1 MQCAF
6 VAPIHDASVHVMF
19 WFFMELQ
26 QFYIYGLETAGLIKC
41 INITGVSCFFIIYWE
56 MELTFPSS
64 SENVFGNM
72 KTPWWKWRRQTAEVD
87 DCWLIKK
94 KEKKHI
100 NQVRRW
106 IHYWQSLQSR
116 AVSQRYIKTHITS
129 PPKEKIRKHLREK
142 RQLSSGTTF
151 WRLNQNDFEVR
162 AEVTRSQCY
171 STATVSIDNTL
182 SLGFR
187 EISEADG
194 ATVCSTSAQYW
205 DTDGDGNFVFQLDK
219 QPELVLKCLSQWAAL
234 HITMMFSRAV
244 KYCKGL
250 CTLSVLWLVES
261 GKWKKENKYNCCK
274 FCLNLIILIILW
286 HVSI

>member
-1 MQCAF
+1 MQ
-6 VAPIHDASVHVMF
+6 
-19 WFFMELQ
+19 LQ
-26 QFYIYGLETAGLIKC
+26 QFYIYGLETTGLIKC

-56 MELTFPSS
+56 MELTFPSL

-72 KTPWWKWRRQTAEVD
+72 KTPWWKWRRQTAEVN

-94 KEKKHI
+94 KVKKHT

-106 IHYWQSLQSR
+106 RHYWQSLQSR
-116 AVSQRYIKTHITS
+116 AVSQTLQLRVYIKTHITS

-142 RQLSSGTTF
+142 RQL
-151 WRLNQNDFEVR
+151 RLNQNDFVH
-162 AEVTRSQCY
+162 AEVTHSQCY

-187 EISEADG
+187 EISEA
-194 ATVCSTSAQYW
+194 TVCSTSAWSW
-205 DTDGDGNFVFQLDK
+205 DTDRDGNFVFQLDK
-219 QPELVLKCLSQWAAL
+219 QPELKVLKCLSRWAAL
-234 HITMMFSRAV
+234 HITMMFS

-261 GKWKKENKYNCCK
+261 GKWKKYKYKYNCCK
-274 FCLNLIILIILW
+274 FCLNLTILIILW